1 MFSSTTSLDGENL
14 EMQYKDVTGYG
25 FFMAATYGT
34 RCPVHEYGTTQHGTT
49 GGVPYSC
56 AGHRV
61 PYFAAVKDLNPIDG
75 LLYVLGIFL
84 I

>member
-1 MFSSTTSLDGENL
+1 
-14 EMQYKDVTGYG
+14 MQKHMIYKDVTGHG
-25 FFMAATYGT
+25 SFTATKYGT
-34 RCPVHEYGTTQHGTT
+34 RCLAHEYGTTPKVQ

-61 PYFAAVKDLNPIDG
+61 PYLTAVKEPNPVTC
-75 LLYVLGIFL
+75 LLYALGLFL